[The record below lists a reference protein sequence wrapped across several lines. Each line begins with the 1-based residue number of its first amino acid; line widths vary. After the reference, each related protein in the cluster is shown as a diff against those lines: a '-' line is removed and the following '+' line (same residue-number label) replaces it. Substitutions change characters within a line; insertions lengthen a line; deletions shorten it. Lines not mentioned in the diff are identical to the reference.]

1 MKKTLV
7 LLLAV
12 LLSFTGMVYAAETE
26 GWQTAPVITQAYEI
40 SSGNIYL
47 EWMGSA
53 PVYQVHMDGE
63 SVASVVVNHAVIPVK
78 AGTHSFV
85 VYPISESKSAD
96 TKVELGLNATVI
108 GGSIGLDLA
117 ALGLDPKKLVA
128 GDPSSPVNIDY
139 MDAAIFN
146 ATPEQLCAVT
156 DSQNRVLLSFTD
168 RFHADEYL
176 VSVKIGKDVN
186 RVKFVKGTADAENLI
201 QQDKSIVTLTLD
213 PGFLEKQDCMIPE
226 LDSRYSFTVQ
236 LRKYAENMLNGEK
249 VPTVVHQS
257 RESGQYSYT
266 LTAAW
271 KTAPVITYASQ
282 TADGQITL
290 CWDHEDYDLGCE
302 YAVVKIEKTLGI
314 KTGEKELGTTR
325 DDTYVVNDLM
335 NGGCILSVAPVFAGE
350 KGDASAEVSLDIQ
363 NDWVV
368 APALVCEAHGENG
381 VRLTWNASEGV
392 ESYHIIVS
400 RGDSESLLRFINMD
414 YSQYAEYDVIATPGE
429 MEYVFFYDDAI
440 NPEAGVKLRFEI
452 YGVRHTASGE
462 EQKTASSSQTL
473 TIGLGTSAE

>member
-1 MKKTLV
+1 MKKTLAV
-7 LLLAV
+7 LLAV
-12 LLSFTGMVYAAETE
+12 LLPFTGIVFAEATDE
-26 GWQTAPVITQAYEI
+26 WQTAPVITQAYEI
-40 SSGNIYL
+40 SSGNVYL
-47 EWMGSA
+47 EWVGYA

-63 SVASVVVNHAVIPVK
+63 SAASVIVNHAVIPVK

-96 TKVELGLNATVI
+96 TKLEVGLNASVI

-128 GDPSSPVNIDY
+128 GNPSLPVNIDY

-156 DSQNRVLLSFTD
+156 DAQNRVQLSFTD

-186 RVKFVKGTADAENLI
+186 RVKFVKGTTDGEALI

-213 PGFLEKQDCMIPE
+213 PDFLEKQDCMIPE
-226 LDSRYSFTVQ
+226 LDSPYSFTVQ

-257 RESGQYSYT
+257 RESSQYSYVP
-266 LTAAW
+266 TAAW
-271 KTAPVITYASQ
+271 KTAPAITYASQ
-282 TADGQITL
+282 TADGQMTL
-290 CWDHEDYDLGCE
+290 RWDHEDYDLGCE
-302 YAVVKIEKTLGI
+302 YAVVKIEKMLGI

-325 DDTYVVNDLM
+325 DNTYVVNDLM
-335 NGGCILSVAPVFAGE
+335 NGACTLCVVPVLAGE
-350 KGDASAEVSLDIQ
+350 KGAASAEVSLNIQ

-368 APALVCEAHGENG
+368 APALTCEAQGDNT
-381 VRLTWNASEGV
+381 VRLVWNASEGV
-392 ESYHIIVS
+392 ESYHITVS

-414 YSQYAEYDVIATPGE
+414 YSQYAEYDVTATPGE
-429 MEYVFFYDDAI
+429 MEYVFPYDEAI
-440 NPEAGVKLRFEI
+440 NPETGVKLRFEI
-452 YGVRHTASGE
+452 YGVRHTTSGE

-473 TIGLGTSAE
+473 TVGLKMPAE